1 MHLLLAA
8 VASTFAL
15 NISPPPPDAGWEG
28 AAWGM
33 TPEQVSAA
41 VPGVRVVDRGM
52 SLANARKQG
61 VRDAQLYE
69 IGLEAE
75 YFFGPEGLA
84 FIRFEVPF
92 RRCEALVHGLLAEHG
107 EPTDVRDQMILKLI
121 TWEDPEAG
129 NRLVLLQAT
138 AGICDL
144 RIRSLAEAGNGY
156 D

>member
-15 NISPPPPDAGWEG
+15 NIFSSPPDAGWEG
-28 AAWGM
+28 AEWGM

-41 VPGVRVVDRGM
+41 VPGVRVVRRGM
-52 SLANARKQG
+52 SLANARKKG

-75 YFFGPEGLA
+75 YYFGPEGLA
-84 FIRFEVPF
+84 FVRFDVPF
-92 RRCEALVHGLLAEHG
+92 RRCEALVHDMLAEHG
-107 EPTDVRDQMILKLI
+107 EPTGVSDQIILKLI

-129 NRLVLLQAT
+129 NRLVLMHSA

-144 RIRSLAEAGNGY
+144 RIRSIAEAGNGY